1 MTRFFYI
8 NQELSNSTAFFLTP
22 LGNHKG
28 GIKLHLVNK
37 KLFLLC
43 YIFSVSEKT
52 FSETFLPH
60 YQDSKLFHIFQMD
73 LVPLNWEI
81 QVPRLCQ
88 FLMLATVLGPSN

>member
-8 NQELSNSTAFFLTP
+8 NQELSNSTSFLLTK

-37 KLFLLC
+37 KLFLPC
-43 YIFSVSEKT
+43 YIFSVSEKS
-52 FSETFLPH
+52 FSETFFPH

-81 QVPRLCQ
+81 QVPRLSQ
-88 FLMLATVLGPSN
+88 FLMLSTVPVSSN